1 MMITLEITT
10 IVITIITEITT
21 AIAITIIVEII
32 TAIII
37 TIVTVRMEAT
47 TSTTIIT
54 IATVVMETKEQQLQ
68 AKIYQKQVWMQLQ
81 QLQ

>member
-1 MMITLEITT
+1 M
-10 IVITIITEITT
+10 
-21 AIAITIIVEII
+21 EII

-68 AKIYQKQVWMQLQ
+68 AKIYLKQVWMQL
-81 QLQ
+81 